1 MRIVSISV
9 GKIEKFSI
17 SGDGPPRSVKSAINK
32 RPISQ
37 RTDPVPIFVGALGL
51 ELDAQADL
59 TVHGG
64 ADKAVYV
71 YPAEHYAFWANLLVE
86 QSIDLGLLEHGFF
99 GENLTVEGL
108 IEHEVF
114 VGDLWSIGE
123 VELMVEALRVP
134 CFKFNSKIG
143 FDQAGPTMVR
153 TARSGWYLS
162 VLQPGVLKAGDK
174 IAVTP
179 GAREMSIAEQNA
191 RLKIKRKL

>member
-1 MRIVSISV
+1 MRIVTISV
-9 GKIEKFSI
+9 GKIEKISI
-17 SGDGPPRSVKSAINK
+17 AGDGPARTVKSAINK
-32 RPISQ
+32 RPVSQ
-37 RTDPVPIFVGALGL
+37 LSDPVPIFAGALGL
-51 ELDAQADL
+51 EQDAQADL

-71 YPAEHYAFWANLLVE
+71 YLAEHYAFWENLLVE
-86 QSIDLGLLEHGFF
+86 QSIDLGPLEHGFF

-143 FDQAGPTMVR
+143 FEQAGSTMLR

-162 VLQPGVLKAGDK
+162 VLQPGVLRAGDN
-174 IAVTP
+174 IVVTP
-179 GAREMSIAEQNA
+179 GAREISIAEQNA